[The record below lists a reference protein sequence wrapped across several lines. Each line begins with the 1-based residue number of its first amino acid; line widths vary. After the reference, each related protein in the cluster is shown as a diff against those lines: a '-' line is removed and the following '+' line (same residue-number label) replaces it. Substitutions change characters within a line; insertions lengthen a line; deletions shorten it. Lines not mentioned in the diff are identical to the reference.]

1 MYNSTY
7 IWHFYQQRE
16 YSIVR
21 RSKCISNGEYFFL
34 VEMSGIEPAATIWPC
49 LAFQWN
55 NKFEPGYKPKKAFP
69 MSKRRSEVC
78 RGVYRISVGGGGA
91 GGELPEKSCAPPN
104 RKLMTIF
111 FSFFFLYNVHYC
123 HFMLFLAPRAK

>member
-1 MYNSTY
+1 MIRHPNWTMILIPYDYFTCTIIHTY
-7 IWHFYQQRE
+7 GIFDQQRE

-34 VEMSGIEPAATIWPC
+34 VEMSGIEPAATIWPG
-49 LAFQWN
+49 LAFQWI
-55 NKFEPGYKPKKAFP
+55 NKFGPGYKPKKAFP

-91 GGELPEKSCAPPN
+91 GGGIA
-104 RKLMTIF
+104 
-111 FSFFFLYNVHYC
+111 
-123 HFMLFLAPRAK
+123 